1 LGIKAFVFDAYGT
14 LYDIQSLSAVTNKAF
29 PGHGEYITQ
38 VWRMKQMEYSWLR
51 TSMGRYEDFWT
62 VTREAL
68 AYTLKTLGLAATPT
82 LFDQIA
88 EKYNN
93 LEPYPD
99 AIPALEDLRA
109 YKLAILS
116 QGTPAM
122 LAALTKNSGLDKYF
136 VANISVDSKKVFKP
150 HPQAYATACEEL
162 GLSPADIMFVSSNGF
177 DVCGAKSFGYRV
189 ARIERTTPGMLR
201 ESLSEGATISP
212 KTMFH
217 AMRSQ
222 LEEIGYGPD
231 FNISSLRD
239 LAKLT

>member
-1 LGIKAFVFDAYGT
+1 
-14 LYDIQSLSAVTNKAF
+14 
-29 PGHGEYITQ
+29 
-38 VWRMKQMEYSWLR
+38 
-51 TSMGRYEDFWT
+51 
-62 VTREAL
+62 
-68 AYTLKTLGLAATPT
+68 LAATPA

-88 EKYNN
+88 EQYNN
-93 LEPYPD
+93 LKPYSD
-99 AIPALEDLRA
+99 AIPALEDLRD

-122 LAALTKNSGLDKYF
+122 LSALTKNSGLDKYF
-136 VANISVDSKKVFKP
+136 VMNISVGSKKVFKP
-150 HPQAYATACEEL
+150 HPDAYSTACEEL

-189 ARIERTTPGMLR
+189 ARIERTTPDMLR
-201 ESLSEGATISP
+201 KKLSEEKTISP
-212 KTMFH
+212 KTMFY